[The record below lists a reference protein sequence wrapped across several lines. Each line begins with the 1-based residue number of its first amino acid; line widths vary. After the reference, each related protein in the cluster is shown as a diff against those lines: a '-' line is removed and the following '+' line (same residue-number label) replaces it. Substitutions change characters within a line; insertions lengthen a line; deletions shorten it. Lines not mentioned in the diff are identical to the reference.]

1 MSSLLKFKEQ
11 MSSLKKEENQY
22 LGKLEEIQKKSGSMS
37 DAIDDLIAFCKLQLA
52 KEELAEK
59 MIKELKQEKLVKNEI
74 ALIKE
79 ELMEDELSLT
89 KELAQ
94 DELVQKLDKD

>member
-1 MSSLLKFKEQ
+1 MSSLREFKEQ

-22 LGKLEEIQKKSGSMS
+22 LGKLEETQKKSGSMS

-59 MIKELKQEKLVKNEI
+59 MIKELTQEKLI
-74 ALIKE
+74 IKLVE
-79 ELMEDELSLT
+79 E
-89 KELAQ
+89 KLAQ
-94 DELVQKLDKD
+94 DELVKKLDKD

>member
-22 LGKLEEIQKKSGSMS
+22 LGKLEETQKKSGSMS

-59 MIKELKQEKLVKNEI
+59 MIKELKQEKLVKNE
-74 ALIKE
+74 
-79 ELMEDELSLT
+79 LSLT

-94 DELVQKLDKD
+94 DELVQKLGKDELI

>member
-1 MSSLLKFKEQ
+1 
-11 MSSLKKEENQY
+11 
-22 LGKLEEIQKKSGSMS
+22 MS

-59 MIKELKQEKLVKNEI
+59 MTKELTQEKLIKNEL

-79 ELMEDELSLT
+79 LVEDELSLT

-94 DELVQKLDKD
+94 DELVKKLDKD